1 MFIPELSLGVFVLL
15 SRDPF
20 LLSVPAGNDEW
31 LVSQGLF
38 TASQLHLV
46 GIVFKG
52 ENRAGVLSE
61 KTFGFQGVI
70 KL

>member
-1 MFIPELSLGVFVLL
+1 M
-15 SRDPF
+15 
-20 LLSVPAGNDEW
+20 
-31 LVSQGLF
+31 VSQGLF

-61 KTFGFQGVI
+61 KTFSFQVLLDSDQPI
-70 KL
+70 FKKNKA